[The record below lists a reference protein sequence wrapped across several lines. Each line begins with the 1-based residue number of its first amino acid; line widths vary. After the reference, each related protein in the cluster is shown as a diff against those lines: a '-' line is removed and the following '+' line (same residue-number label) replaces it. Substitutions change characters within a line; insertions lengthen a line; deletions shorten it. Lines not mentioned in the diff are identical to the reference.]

1 MSHIV
6 KKRVTMWELFYDLI
20 FVFAISKLVQ
30 MIHHLHHGVV
40 NWVDYGLFAAV
51 VIMVMQAWMYQTTF
65 MNKYGEE
72 RWSDLIGLWGSMLG
86 AIYVAVSINTT
97 WETTFYPFNIGM
109 LLMQGA
115 LLFQFW
121 FARRDYEKSSHE
133 YKEINAFLSLIGF
146 GSLVVLVGLF
156 LGYQIGVWLM
166 VFAYFF
172 QAYSPW
178 FFKEQFLGH
187 TMNFPHLVER
197 TGLITIIL
205 FGESIVGLT
214 SVVTKAPSQLTAIL
228 IFFNLIFMFAAYQMQ
243 TEEVMDHAY
252 HTNGMFLM
260 HLHLLLPIGLL
271 TVTAGWEYLLEEV
284 NTIFL
289 VVFLLLGTAIFYL
302 TLFATSR
309 YNKAKFPFT
318 KGDLIHYLGVY
329 VLGGVLAFLVKDNQ
343 IALPA
348 VFAVINL
355 GMMAK
360 NASRLLKERKEETA

>member
-40 NWVDYGLFAAV
+40 NWVDYGLFAVV

-72 RWSDLIGLWGSMLG
+72 SWTDLIGLWFSMLG

-109 LLMQGA
+109 LIMQGA

-121 FARRDYEKSSHE
+121 FARRNYEKTSHE
-133 YKEINAFLSLIGF
+133 YKEINSFLTLIGF
-146 GSLVVLVGLF
+146 GSLLVVVGL
-156 LGYQIGVWLM
+156 LIGYQIGVWIM
-166 VFAYFF
+166 VLAYAL

-178 FFKEQFLGH
+178 FFKDRFLGH

-214 SVVTKAPSQLTAIL
+214 SVVTGAPSQLTPIL

-243 TEEVMDHAY
+243 TEEIVNHGSD
-252 HTNGMFLM
+252 TNGMFLM

-271 TVTAGWEYLLEEV
+271 TVTAGWEYLLEQV
-284 NTIFL
+284 NTTFL
-289 VVFLLLGTAIFYL
+289 VFFLLLGSAIFYL

-309 YNKAKFPFT
+309 YNKTKFAFT

-329 VLGGVLAFLVKDNQ
+329 VLGGVLAFLVKDNP

-348 VFAVINL
+348 VFAVMNL

-360 NASRLLKERKEETA
+360 NASKLLKERKEEAA